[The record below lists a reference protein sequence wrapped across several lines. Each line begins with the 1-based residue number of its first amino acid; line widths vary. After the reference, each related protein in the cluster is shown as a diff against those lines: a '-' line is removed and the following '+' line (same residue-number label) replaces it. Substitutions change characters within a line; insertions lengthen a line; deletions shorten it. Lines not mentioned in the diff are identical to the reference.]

1 MKRRNFLKTAASAL
15 PLALAEPLASAL
27 QSQTAAAT
35 PADLVRPH
43 LVHAGQDR
51 FGEIHGPGYNEILF
65 KTSAAETPTLFAIE
79 HTKLVPGW
87 GPPLHLHFAQEEWFY
102 VIEGQVLIQAGDQ
115 RVTLKPGDSVLG
127 PRNVPHAFTAVGPN
141 PARML
146 ITYTPAGQM
155 EQFFRETAAVGP
167 QNMAGSSL
175 RYGVK
180 VVGPPLSP
188 S

>member
-1 MKRRNFLKTAASAL
+1 MKRRSLLTSAASAL
-15 PLALAEPLASAL
+15 PFALAEPMAFAL
-27 QSQTAAAT
+27 QHEPAT
-35 PADLVRPH
+35 PQPH
-43 LVHAGQDR
+43 LVPASQDR

-87 GPPLHLHFAQEEWFY
+87 GPPLHLHVAQEEWFY
-102 VIEGQVLIQAGDQ
+102 VLEGEVLIQAGDQ
-115 RVTLKPGDSVLG
+115 RVTLKPGDSILG
-127 PRNVPHAFTAVGPN
+127 PRNVPHAFTAVGAR

-146 ITYTPAGQM
+146 ITYSPAGLM
-155 EQFFRETAAVGP
+155 EQFFRDTAATGP
-167 QNMAGSSL
+167 NDMAAISS

-180 VVGPPLSP
+180 IIGPPIGARAALP

>member
-1 MKRRNFLKTAASAL
+1 MKRRNFLKSAASAL
-15 PLALAEPLASAL
+15 PLALAEPFASAL
-27 QSQTAAAT
+27 ETQSSAA
-35 PADLVRPH
+35 PQVHLVRAH
-43 LVHAGQDR
+43 LVAANQDR
-51 FGEIHGPGYNEILF
+51 FGELHGPGYNEILF
-65 KTSAAETPTLFAIE
+65 KTSTAETPTLFAIE

-102 VIEGQVLIQAGDQ
+102 VIEGEVLIQAGDQ
-115 RVTLKPGDSVLG
+115 RVTLKPGDSILG
-127 PRNVPHAFTAVGPN
+127 PRNVPHAFTAIGPN

-155 EQFFRETAAVGP
+155 EQFFRDTASVGP
-167 QNMAGSSL
+167 KNMAADSI

-180 VVGPPLSP
+180 VVGPPISQ